1 MLPESALIL
10 LVGMIAGIGMRFNE
24 DLSDLVSF
32 DPEIF
37 FAVLLPPI
45 IFYAGY
51 SLEKEHG
58 IVFFSNIGTILTFAV
73 FGTIISTVVVS
84 MLCYAVAVGGVVDL
98 SLLEC
103 WLFGSLISAIDPVA
117 TIAIFEAFHVENTL
131 FNLVFGESVL
141 NDAVAIV
148 LFRTVNR
155 FTKPGAEFN
164 AGSFFYAVGE
174 FFWISA
180 GSVGIG
186 FGFGFIMC
194 MMSKWLH
201 LKGDLPTLWLLMLA
215 YISYIC
221 AELATLSGIMTV
233 LTYGI
238 FVGHYA
244 YWNMDDGN
252 RDTSIAISRIL
263 GVTFEV
269 RHGPS
274 TCLRQGDTHKRHCSS
289 MGGRAHSR
297 ERNNLSFF
305 FVFL

>member
-1 MLPESALIL
+1 MEPR
-10 LVGMIAGIGMRFNE
+10 GG
-24 DLSDLVSF
+24 LSSSPPAAPRTRRSRLSPPGVRD
-32 DPEIF
+32 DIF
-37 FAVLLPPI
+37 
-45 IFYAGY
+45 
-51 SLEKEHG
+51 
-58 IVFFSNIGTILTFAV
+58 
-73 FGTIISTVVVS
+73 
-84 MLCYAVAVGGVVDL
+84 
-98 SLLEC
+98 
-103 WLFGSLISAIDPVA
+103 AI
-117 TIAIFEAFHVENTL
+117 
-131 FNLVFGESVL
+131 VFGESVL

-269 RHGPS
+269 RLGPS
-274 TCLRQGDTHKRHCSS
+274 TCLVSHTG
-289 MGGRAHSR
+289 
-297 ERNNLSFF
+297 
-305 FVFL
+305 